1 MLLTFASENERHKFE
16 YIYEKYKR
24 LLWTKAFDILKD
36 HALAEDAVSE
46 AFIRAYKNLH
56 KIGDADSPQTISFL
70 VVIAKNVAINMYN
83 RQKRVTPID
92 LAEHDEADDYNM
104 EEEIEIKDEAD
115 NAMQLVDQLREELK
129 AVFLLK
135 YAHDLPHK
143 EIARLL
149 GITENNVTVRL
160 HRAKAK
166 LLKLAAKNAE
176 KRDKEVAK

>member
-1 MLLTFASENERHKFE
+1 MLLTFASENERQKFE

-56 KIGDADSPQTISFL
+56 KIGDGDSPQTVSFL
-70 VVIAKNVAINMYN
+70 VVIAKNVAINIYN
-83 RQKRVTPID
+83 REKRITPID
-92 LAEHDEADDYNM
+92 IAEYDEPDDSNM
-104 EEEIEIKDEAD
+104 EEEIATKDEAGG
-115 NAMQLVDQLREELK
+115 AMALVDKLKEELK

-160 HRAKAK
+160 HRAKTK
-166 LLKLAAKNAE
+166 LLKLANM
-176 KRDKEVAK
+176 KEVAT

>member
-1 MLLTFASENERHKFE
+1 MLLTFASEQDKNKFE

-36 HALAEDAVSE
+36 HALAEDAVSD
-46 AFIRAYKNLH
+46 AFLRAYKNLA
-56 KIGDADSPQTISFL
+56 KIGDPDSPPTISYL
-70 VVIAKNVAINMYN
+70 VTIVKNVAINLYHKE
-83 RQKRVTPID
+83 KRVTPVDIS
-92 LAEHDEADDYNM
+92 ENEEADDFDL
-104 EEEIEIKDEAD
+104 EEAITTKDDASA
-115 NAMQLVDQLREELK
+115 AMKLVGRLREEHR

-135 YAHDLPHK
+135 YAHDLPHR

-166 LLKLAAKNAE
+166 LLKWS
-176 KRDKEVAK
+176 KEVTA

>member
-1 MLLTFASENERHKFE
+1 MLLTFASENERQKFE

-56 KIGDADSPQTISFL
+56 KIGEADSPQTVSFL
-70 VVIAKNVAINMYN
+70 VVIAKNVAINIYN
-83 RQKRVTPID
+83 REKRVTPID
-92 LAEHDEADDYNM
+92 LAEHDEPDDFDM
-104 EEEIEIKDEAD
+104 EEEIAVKDEVVG
-115 NAMQLVDQLREELK
+115 AMQLVDQLKEELK

-166 LLKLAAKNAE
+166 LLKLAS
-176 KRDKEVAK
+176 KEVAKK